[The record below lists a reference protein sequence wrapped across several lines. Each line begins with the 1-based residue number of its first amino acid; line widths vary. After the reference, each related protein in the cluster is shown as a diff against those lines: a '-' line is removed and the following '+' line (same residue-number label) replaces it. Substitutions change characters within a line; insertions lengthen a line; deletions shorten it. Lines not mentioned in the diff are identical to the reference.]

1 LIDRATHPD
10 PAQRFQDVAEFRA
23 HIAMLVN
30 QAVLSAGV
38 GVDAPKA
45 RAALK
50 PRHLIL
56 IAAALMVIS
65 ILLGVRFI
73 SPPAPPQQGSTSS
86 RRHADDLEQP
96 PEKKAETPVLN
107 PAPVAAV
114 PADEPPAKKQQPAPP
129 VKHTVPVARKLPPQR
144 VMPVTAPAPET
155 PLEAIQQIEA
165 RDPELAQLVSA
176 FGAEWSANAELDI
189 AAPMQDLAAKYIPA
203 LQRSLASVAP
213 LQRDFIL
220 SEISHI
226 ANREPL
232 DAPDLLWP
240 AVLKK
245 LRNAYDAQLGPIQAK
260 AAGAAQKMR
269 AAQCALVLL
278 KARERPAADRPQ
290 AAKLAETVA
299 AELAKLQTAP
309 SLRVLK
315 QSAART
321 LDPGTVPVTAAEPMR

>member
-1 LIDRATHPD
+1 
-10 PAQRFQDVAEFRA
+10 
-23 HIAMLVN
+23 
-30 QAVLSAGV
+30 
-38 GVDAPKA
+38 
-45 RAALK
+45 
-50 PRHLIL
+50 
-56 IAAALMVIS
+56 
-65 ILLGVRFI
+65 
-73 SPPAPPQQGSTSS
+73 
-86 RRHADDLEQP
+86 
-96 PEKKAETPVLN
+96 
-107 PAPVAAV
+107 
-114 PADEPPAKKQQPAPP
+114 
-129 VKHTVPVARKLPPQR
+129 
-144 VMPVTAPAPET
+144 MPVTAPAPET